1 MNPSSPKKIPQVRQA
16 TSVFRQYCS
25 RKKMRYTSERE
36 MIIQEIYSSDGHFN
50 VDHLFLKIRKRN
62 PLSKI
67 AKTSIYRSI
76 PYFLDAG
83 ILRESI
89 AEAGQVIYERTLGHF
104 DHDHFR
110 CVGCGKL
117 VEFYSQE
124 LEAAQK
130 KICQKEKFKVLWRTN
145 VINGY
150 CPECTEKEGPVF
162 RNQKH
167 EGNT

>member
-1 MNPSSPKKIPQVRQA
+1 MNKSSPKIISKVEGA
-16 TSVFRQYCS
+16 VSLFRQYCS
-25 RKKMRYTSERE
+25 RKKMRYTPERQ
-36 MIIQEIYSSDGHFN
+36 MIIQEIYNSNGHFN
-50 VDHLFLKIRKRN
+50 VDHLFLQLRKRN
-62 PLSKI
+62 PRSKI

-89 AEAGQVIYERTLGHF
+89 AQAGQIIYERTLGRF

-117 VEFYSQE
+117 LEFYSHE
-124 LEAAQK
+124 LDQAQK
-130 KICQKEKFKVLWRTN
+130 KICRKEKFKVLWRTN

-150 CPECTEKEGPVF
+150 CPQCTIKE
-162 RNQKH
+162 
-167 EGNT
+167 NT

>member
-1 MNPSSPKKIPQVRQA
+1 MNPSITKISSKIDQA
-16 TSVFRQYCS
+16 TSLFREYCS
-25 RKKMRYTSERE
+25 RKKMRYTPERE
-36 MIIQEIYSSDGHFN
+36 MIIQEIYSFDGHFN
-50 VDHLFLKIRKRN
+50 VDNLFLQIRQRN
-62 PLSKI
+62 PISRI

-89 AEAGQVIYERTLGHF
+89 AEAGHIIYERTLGHF

-110 CVGCGKL
+110 CIGCGKL
-117 VEFYSQE
+117 LEFYSHE

-130 KICQKEKFKVLWRTN
+130 KICRKEKFKVLWRTN

-150 CPECTEKEGPVF
+150 CPECIHKE
-162 RNQKH
+162 KH
-167 EGNT
+167 EGKK